1 MTSDAQLMDLTPE
14 VVTQKW
20 YRGATPPFA
29 VVADYENGDPVVLT
43 GARAEMELKDL
54 NGNLLKTYS
63 SDSGQGIVF
72 TDAANGAML
81 ISPEAKDTSDLPVD
95 QVLRYDLL
103 VRLADDSVWPFYRGI
118 IVVKEQTTEL

>member
-72 TDAANGAML
+72 TDAANGAMR